1 MTQLNIQTGI
11 HGQCFHQQTIA
22 TTLIAKDFMWI
33 VWKHGSKL
41 GILGIGGG
49 GKVQGIGLYF
59 VFIEKTT

>member
-1 MTQLNIQTGI
+1 VTQLNIQTGI

-49 GKVQGIGLYF
+49 GKVQGARY
-59 VFIEKTT
+59 